1 MSDLMSIKPL
11 EVTKANMK
19 GPEKNIKDIMKQ
31 GKIKQMAAAP
41 DSWRLNLLREV
52 ASTRVYNKRR
62 ENSKEIKG
70 KTNETDESLKAI
82 KDQLPSQ
89 ENKKNKLKEY
99 RKSNKMRQA
108 LECQIHDSDLQEAL
122 EKANN
127 INKKG
132 KDLQMKEGSAKEEQD
147 SLNLELQGLTM
158 GKTKLKLSLI
168 DLQTR

>member
-1 MSDLMSIKPL
+1 MSLRQLDKKTAYRQCFTDDACVYSLL
-11 EVTKANMK
+11 K
-19 GPEKNIKDIMKQ
+19 GGELKTALAYDI
-31 GKIKQMAAAP
+31 
-41 DSWRLNLLREV
+41 
-52 ASTRVYNKRR
+52 
-62 ENSKEIKG
+62 
-70 KTNETDESLKAI
+70 
-82 KDQLPSQ
+82 
-89 ENKKNKLKEY
+89 KLKEF